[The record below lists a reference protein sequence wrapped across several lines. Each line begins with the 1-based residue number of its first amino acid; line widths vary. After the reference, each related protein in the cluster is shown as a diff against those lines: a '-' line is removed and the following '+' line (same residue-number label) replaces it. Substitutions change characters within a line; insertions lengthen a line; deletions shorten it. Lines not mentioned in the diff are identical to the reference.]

1 MMAWLPDLAE
11 LLSDHRVS
19 LFAAEGL
26 GKRFHVRE
34 RAIPAKAREW
44 VRIGIG
50 LQTCCLRPL
59 IRSPH
64 LGPSEEEALLRRKS
78 VDVFRA
84 FALDGFLVCSV
95 SNGHA
100 AEVAN
105 ALAEHELAVL
115 VQARFHFVTI
125 ELVHHAVRMFGE
137 VLAIV
142 RRPPLVPVAFAVK
155 F

>member
-34 RAIPAKAREW
+34 RTIAAKARER

-64 LGPSEEEALLRRKS
+64 LGPSQEEALLRRKA
-78 VDVFRA
+78 VNVLRA
-84 FALDGFLVCSV
+84 FAFDGFLVCSIR
-95 SNGHA
+95 NGYA
-100 AEVAN
+100 SEVAN
-105 ALAEHELAVL
+105 AFAKHELAVL
-115 VQARFHFVTI
+115 VQAGFH
-125 ELVHHAVRMFGE
+125 LVA
-137 VLAIV
+137 
-142 RRPPLVPVAFAVK
+142 
-155 F
+155 